1 LICFTSIFK
10 NSTVKTTE
18 YHQSI
23 KYMTHKPFSQA
34 CENNKDPILQIINT
48 VFCHPTTVWEIGSG
62 TGQHACYFARHLPHV
77 EWQPTDRPENIP
89 GIGLWQEEAQLDNL
103 KPVLTLDVTDAVW
116 PCNGIDALFTAN
128 TLHIMS
134 RDEVQI
140 CFDRLA
146 EHLNP
151 KAFVCIYGPFNYN
164 GAYTSDSNARFDQWL
179 KSQNTLSGIRDFEDI
194 LVLASTRGLSLM
206 SDNAMPAN
214 NRLLVLQNN

>member
-1 LICFTSIFK
+1 
-10 NSTVKTTE
+10 
-18 YHQSI
+18 
-23 KYMTHKPFSQA
+23 MTHKPFSQA
-34 CENNKDPILQIINT
+34 CENNKVPILQIIKT

-62 TGQHACYFARHLPHV
+62 TGQHACYFARHLPHIK
-77 EWQPTDRPENIP
+77 WQPTDRPENIP

-103 KPVLTLDVTDAVW
+103 KPALTLDVTDAMW
-116 PCNGIDALFTAN
+116 PSKDIDALFTAN

-134 RDEVQI
+134 WNEVQRF
-140 CFDRLA
+140 FDRLA

-151 KAFVCIYGPFNYN
+151 KALVCIYGPFNYN